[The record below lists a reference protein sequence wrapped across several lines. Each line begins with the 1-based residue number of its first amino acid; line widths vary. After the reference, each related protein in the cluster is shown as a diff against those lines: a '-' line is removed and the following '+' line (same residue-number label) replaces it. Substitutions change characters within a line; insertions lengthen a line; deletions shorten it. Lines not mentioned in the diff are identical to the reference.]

1 MSKQG
6 RYGKYGEIKR
16 FERLRQSKTHSALA
30 SRREL
35 RVQKQRT
42 LGKSMPKKRAVTI
55 RPATSPD
62 AVFIRSLSHDQFS
75 RYGPYEDILLEWFE
89 SGAALVFVA
98 LHRSNPVGFAM
109 LGRPLQLMDAGPTWE
124 IVAIAVLPHHHR
136 KGVGNALMLAV
147 TGAARDWGASALI
160 LHTAVENRAAQ
171 LLFRKHGFE
180 AFQLKPNF
188 YPEGQDALMM
198 CRDLSPTTT

>member
-6 RYGKYGEIKR
+6 RYGKYGESKR
-16 FERLRQSKTHSALA
+16 FERLRESKTHSALA

-35 RVQKQRT
+35 RGQKQTT
-42 LGKSMPKKRAVTI
+42 LGKPTPKKRAVTI
-55 RPATSPD
+55 RPAKPPD
-62 AVFIRSLSHDQFS
+62 AVFIRALSHDQFS
-75 RYGPYEDILLEWFE
+75 RYGPYEDILLEWLE
-89 SGAALVFVA
+89 SGAALVFMA
-98 LHRSNPVGFAM
+98 LQGSKPVGFVM
-109 LGRPLQLMDAGPTWE
+109 LGQPLQLMDSSQIWE

-136 KGVGNALMLAV
+136 KGVGNALMVAV

-160 LHTAVENRAAQ
+160 LHTAVDNRAAQ

-180 AFQLKPNF
+180 DFQLKPNF

-198 CRDLSPTTT
+198 CRDLSPSTT